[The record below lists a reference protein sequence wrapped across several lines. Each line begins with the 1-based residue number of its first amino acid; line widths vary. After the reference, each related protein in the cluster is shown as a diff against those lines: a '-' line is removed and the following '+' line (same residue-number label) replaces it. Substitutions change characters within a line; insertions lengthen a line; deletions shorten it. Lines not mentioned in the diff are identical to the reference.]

1 MSNSLVAGTFW
12 SFLQRFGGMAIAF
25 ISNMTLARLLCP
37 EDFGTMG
44 MIMVFVSFADVLVD
58 GGLGN
63 ALIQKKIIDE
73 KDTST
78 VFLANL
84 LFSLLLFGLVFFVS
98 PFIESYTNID
108 NLSIYLRVQSVLI
121 LTRALYT
128 VPLSLLTKR
137 MQFQSLAKINVSASF
152 FSVLVC
158 IIMAYYDY
166 GIWSLICRNILM
178 DIMLVVCLFIKSKY
192 VIKLGFDKKVF
203 QELFNFG
210 FFVVLS
216 NIVENL
222 YSNAITFFTGKK
234 YSIRELGYYNQAYSL
249 QQMPIYSLTSVLNQ
263 VLFPYFSKI
272 QDNDSLVKDKLKTSI
287 QMITFFVFPL
297 LVFLICFAEQVIT
310 IIYSEKW
317 LPCIPYFRLFC
328 LAGFFNALIHI
339 NRSLLKSKG
348 YSKTIF
354 HIQLSNT
361 IVGIILLL
369 VFLQISM
376 IATVMAFVANTILLY
391 ILTTLLSG
399 EKIGYNFKNQIKDVS
414 INMILA
420 VIAALPCL
428 LFVHNIRCNVLII
441 TILGLFFFGFIYL
454 CLHIAIKTDIWNSL
468 LKIINPTNKNRI

>member
-1 MSNSLVAGTFW
+1 MSNTLVSGTFW
-12 SFLQRFGGMAIAF
+12 SFLQRFGGMAISF

-63 ALIQKKIIDE
+63 ALIQKKIIEE

-78 VFLANL
+78 VFSANL
-84 LFSLLLFGLVFFVS
+84 LFSLFLFGLVFFVS
-98 PFIESYTNID
+98 PFIELYTKVD
-108 NLSIYLRVQSVLI
+108 KLSIYLRVLSVMI

-128 VPLSLLTKR
+128 VPLSLLTKN
-137 MQFQSLAKINVSASF
+137 MQFQSLAKINVSASCV
-152 FSVLVC
+152 SVIIC
-158 IIMAYYDY
+158 IIMAYYNY
-166 GIWSLICRNILM
+166 GIWSLICRNIMM
-178 DIMLVVCLFIKSKY
+178 DILLVVCLFIKSKY
-192 VIKLGFDKKVF
+192 VIKLGFDKKTF

-222 YSNAITFFTGKK
+222 YSNAVTFFTGKK
-234 YSIRELGYYNQAYSL
+234 YSVKELGYYNQAYSL
-249 QQMPIYSLTSVLNQ
+249 QQIPIYSLTSVLNQ

-272 QDNDSLVKDKLKTSI
+272 QDNDRLVKDKLKISI

-297 LVFLICFAEQVIT
+297 LVFLICYAEQVII

-348 YSKTIF
+348 YTKTIF
-354 HIQLSNT
+354 NIQLINT
-361 IVGIILLL
+361 VVGIILLL
-369 VFLQISM
+369 LFLQISM
-376 IATVMAFVANTILLY
+376 IATVMAFVANSIFLY
-391 ILTTLLSG
+391 ILTAFLSG
-399 EKIGYNFKNQIKDVS
+399 DKIDYNIKDQIMDVANNL
-414 INMILA
+414 IFAI
-420 VIAALPCL
+420 IAAMPCL
-428 LFVHNIRCNVLII
+428 LFLHYIQCNVILI
-441 TILGLFFFGFIYL
+441 TILGLFFFSFIYL
-454 CLHIAIKTDIWNSL
+454 CLHIINKTDVWNSL
-468 LKIINPTNKNRI
+468 SMMIKTKIK